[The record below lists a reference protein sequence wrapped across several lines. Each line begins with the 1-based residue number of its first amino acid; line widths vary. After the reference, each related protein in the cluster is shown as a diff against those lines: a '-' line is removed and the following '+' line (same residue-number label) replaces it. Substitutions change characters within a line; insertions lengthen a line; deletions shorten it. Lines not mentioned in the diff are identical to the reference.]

1 MPPAVQPLVLLA
13 NADKSLAQ
21 SLESVLAQGGYRVLA
36 IDKRP
41 EIVEQAR
48 RQRPDAILLDMALDR
63 RSTDSFA
70 LCRALRAEPSVSR
83 ATPIVLMTA
92 GPTLRAQQLEAL
104 RAGAW
109 ELRGDPL
116 DMEDLVLRLGAYV
129 QGKLVLNQLNME
141 GMIDRP
147 SGLYNEIGL
156 ARRSDELAAFTARH
170 GMALACAVFRP
181 TDGSGALTGAAADK
195 LAVAVKRAGRISDAV
210 GRTGPAEFTV
220 FAPATDETGAEA
232 LVQRITDSVSRSAA
246 IRLKAGISAAPARP
260 APPRSGTAPAPHLA
274 SPSDL
279 FDRARDE
286 LR

>member
-63 RSTDSFA
+63 RSTDRFA

-129 QGKLVLNQLNME
+129 QGKLVLNQLNLE

-181 TDGSGALTGAAADK
+181 TDGSGVLTGAAADK

-232 LVQRITDSVSRSAA
+232 LVQRLTDAVSRSAA

>member
-1 MPPAVQPLVLLA
+1 MATEPLVLLA
-13 NADKSLAQ
+13 NADKWLTE
-21 SLESVLAQGGYRVLA
+21 SLERVLTQGGYRVMTTA
-36 IDKRP
+36 KRQQVL
-41 EIVEQAR
+41 ELAR
-48 RQRPDAILLDMALDR
+48 RHTPDAILLDMGLDLR
-63 RSTDSFA
+63 ASDNLT
-70 LCRALRAEPSVSR
+70 LCRALRADTAISH
-83 ATPIVLMTA
+83 ATPIILMTA
-92 GPTLRAQQLEAL
+92 GPALRAQQLEAL

-232 LVQRITDSVSRSAA
+232 LAQRLTDAVSR
-246 IRLKAGISAAPARP
+246 
-260 APPRSGTAPAPHLA
+260 
-274 SPSDL
+274 
-279 FDRARDE
+279 
-286 LR
+286 